1 VERNELERRR
11 QARHIL
17 SLQANFVWTDVEG
30 IDHGGQG
37 ITRDVASKGMFFY
50 TDSPPPPGSD
60 LHIEV
65 VLSIGDFDI
74 VAPFPLLMQALALV
88 VRVEPP
94 QKPGLQGGFA
104 VLNKSYELLPGK
116 VVDEERG
123 AWRSV
128 H

>member
-11 QARHIL
+11 QARQIL
-17 SLQANFVWTDVEG
+17 SLQANFVWTDAEG

-37 ITRDVASKGMFFY
+37 ITRDVASKGMFIY

-60 LHIEV
+60 VHTEV
-65 VLSIGDFDI
+65 VLSVGDFEI
-74 VAPFPLLMQALALV
+74 FAPFPLVMQALALV

-104 VLNKSYELLPGK
+104 ILNKSYELLRGTA
-116 VVDEERG
+116 VVEEG
-123 AWRSV
+123 F
-128 H
+128 